1 MVGFWKNRQMDGYGD
16 YPNSRFCPVASNNID
31 NNSAAEVRLVKLSTQ
46 NFEPGKNPGEEGSL
60 EHEIS
65 PEQTSIENERQL
77 LCQPSALPVSSL
89 GACRLRK
96 SERPAASLRS
106 CFALALLF
114 KVQDVTASSIHL
126 PGLTTCPHPHRF
138 TSAYAS
144 ELRVLETY
152 FQIMFASLNSRSS
165 EPSMSIRGCIL
176 DRRCTPAPGISYV
189 GPAYLVCRLS
199 LAFFS
204 LSLPLDLTI
213 NALRTARYILEARRP
228 YRVLSRC
235 LLFFLTSR
243 KTCSPSTY
251 ITSLKS
257 LFVFHTLILH
267 AAAINFACGAPS
279 KFRQAITVRRWMDD
293 RKSRSI

>member
-1 MVGFWKNRQMDGYGD
+1 MYAVVGFWKNRQMDGYGD

-126 PGLTTCPHPHRF
+126 PGLTRARIH
-138 TSAYAS
+138 
-144 ELRVLETY
+144 
-152 FQIMFASLNSRSS
+152 IASLLLMHQN
-165 EPSMSIRGCIL
+165 
-176 DRRCTPAPGISYV
+176 YV
-189 GPAYLVCRLS
+189 CWKHTSKLCSQASTLEVLNRQCRYG
-199 LAFFS
+199 AVFW
-204 LSLPLDLTI
+204 I
-213 NALRTARYILEARRP
+213 GAAHQRQA
-228 YRVLSRC
+228 
-235 LLFFLTSR
+235 
-243 KTCSPSTY
+243 
-251 ITSLKS
+251 
-257 LFVFHTLILH
+257 FHTWGPH
-267 AAAINFACGAPS
+267 TWC
-279 KFRQAITVRRWMDD
+279 VV
-293 RKSRSI
+293 